1 MTAKAGNI
9 SSCARAR
16 TRSRPGPRRSCAT
29 SSLSGCWACRD
40 LGNLGLVT
48 AVASQAAGTTESS
61 GLDRGVMAV
70 FAGLMLGSL
79 VASLNMTLVAP
90 ALPTIV
96 AELGGLADYSWIP
109 ISAMLASTIVT
120 PVAGKLSDVYGRKP
134 LYMTG
139 IVVFAVGSALSGLA
153 PNFWFLVFARF
164 VQGAGMGFIMPLSQA
179 IIGDIISPRERGKYQ
194 GMMGA
199 SFGLASIIG
208 PAAGGYITEH
218 FTWRWL
224 FFVNLPIA
232 VLTLVVIWFFMHV
245 PNERR
250 PHKIDVW
257 GSVTLSLGIA
267 GTLLATVWGGVQYPW
282 SSWQIIGLYAA
293 SAVLLAAFV
302 WIERRA
308 AEPVLPLQL
317 WKSSIFT
324 FSNIAS
330 VGVAMSMFGAIFFL
344 PVFVQGVV
352 GNSVTNSGAILV
364 PMLVAMIVTSVLG
377 GQLISRTGRYKV
389 LLLVGLA
396 SMGVGYYMLST
407 FSVST
412 TNQQVIVAMV
422 LLGLGLGACMQTYV
436 LVVQNSVS
444 RQDMAVA
451 TSATQ
456 LSRSIGAAVG
466 LAVLGTILSQGMASS
481 MARYLPASALAK
493 LQASGGGATATAVF
507 DPSQLARLP
516 PAIELGIRH
525 GLADAL
531 HPVFLVGV
539 PIIAI
544 AFVATALIKELPLR
558 QTAHVTAGR
567 QVARSTGAEESPL
580 S

>member
-1 MTAKAGNI
+1 
-9 SSCARAR
+9 
-16 TRSRPGPRRSCAT
+16 
-29 SSLSGCWACRD
+29 
-40 LGNLGLVT
+40 VT
-48 AVASQAAGTTESS
+48 AVASKAAGATEAK

-96 AELGGLADYSWIP
+96 AELGGIADYSWVP

-134 LYMTG
+134 LYMAG
-139 IVVFAVGSALSGLA
+139 ITVFALGSALSGLA
-153 PNFWFLVFARF
+153 PNFWFLIVARF

-208 PAAGGYITEH
+208 PAAGGFITQH
-218 FTWRWL
+218 WTWRWL

-232 VLTLVVIWFFMHV
+232 VLTLIVIWFFMHV

-250 PHKIDVW
+250 RHKIDVW
-257 GSVTLSLGIA
+257 GSATLSLGIA
-267 GTLLATVWGGVQYPW
+267 SVLLATVWGGVQYPW
-282 SSWQIIGLYAA
+282 NSWQIIALY
-293 SAVLLAAFV
+293 SCGAVLLLSFA
-302 WIERRA
+302 WIETRS
-308 AEPVLPLQL
+308 AEPVLPLHL

-330 VGVAMSMFGAIFFL
+330 VGVAMGMFGAIFFL

-352 GNSVTNSGAILV
+352 GNSVADSGAILV
-364 PMLVAMIVTSVLG
+364 PMLVAMIVTSIAG
-377 GQLISRTGRYKV
+377 GQVISRTGRYK
-389 LLLVGLA
+389 LLLLGGLA
-396 SMGVGYYMLST
+396 VMGVGYYLLST
-407 FSVST
+407 FNITT
-412 TNQQVIVAMV
+412 TNQQVIVAMI
-422 LLGLGLGACMQTYV
+422 LLGLGLGLCMQTYV
-436 LVVQNSVS
+436 LIVQNSVS
-444 RQDMAVA
+444 REDMAVA

-456 LSRSIGAAVG
+456 LSRSIGAAIG
-466 LAVLGTILSQGMASS
+466 LAILGTILTQGMAAS
-481 MARYLPASALAK
+481 MPKYLPPAALQQLEKAE
-493 LQASGGGATATAVF
+493 GGAAATAVF
-507 DPSQLARLP
+507 DPSQLANLP
-516 PAIELGIRH
+516 PAIELAIRH

-544 AFVATALIKELPLR
+544 AFVATLFIKELPLR
-558 QTAHVTAGR
+558 QTAHVEAGR
-567 QVARSTGAEESPL
+567 KA
-580 S
+580 

>member
-1 MTAKAGNI
+1 M
-9 SSCARAR
+9 
-16 TRSRPGPRRSCAT
+16 
-29 SSLSGCWACRD
+29 
-40 LGNLGLVT
+40 T
-48 AVASQAAGTTESS
+48 AVASRAAGTTAKP
-61 GLDRGVMAV
+61 GIDRGVMTV

-79 VASLNMTLVAP
+79 IASLNMTLVAP

-120 PVAGKLSDVYGRKP
+120 PVAGKLSDIYGRKP

-208 PAAGGYITEH
+208 PLAGGFITEH
-218 FTWRWL
+218 FSWRWL
-224 FFVNLPIA
+224 FFVNIPIA
-232 VLTLVVIWFFMHV
+232 ILTLFVIWFFMHV

-250 PHKIDVW
+250 KHKIDVG

-267 GTLLATVWGGVQYPW
+267 CLLLGTVWGGVQYPW
-282 SSWQIIGLYAA
+282 NSWQIISLYSA
-293 SAVLLAAFV
+293 SAVLLAAFA
-302 WIERRA
+302 WIEVHA
-308 AEPVLPLQL
+308 PEPVLPLRL
-317 WKSSIFT
+317 WKSRIFT
-324 FSNIAS
+324 FSNVAG

-364 PMLVAMIVTSVLG
+364 PMLVAMIITSVVG
-377 GQLISRTGRYKV
+377 GQLISRTGRYKLQ
-389 LLLVGLA
+389 LLLGLA
-396 SMGVGYYMLST
+396 VMGAGYYMLST
-407 FSVST
+407 FNVLT
-412 TNQQVIVAMV
+412 TNQQVVVAMI

-444 RQDMAVA
+444 REDLAVA

-456 LSRSIGAAVG
+456 LSRSIGAALG
-466 LAVLGTILSQGMASS
+466 LAILGTLLSQGMQSS
-481 MARYLPASALAK
+481 MAKYLPPAAITK
-493 LQASGGGATATAVF
+493 LEASGGGATATAVF
-507 DPSQLARLP
+507 DPSLLGKLP
-516 PAIELGIRH
+516 PAIALGIRH

-539 PIIAI
+539 PIIAVAFI
-544 AFVATALIKELPLR
+544 ATLLIPELPLR
-558 QTAHVTAGR
+558 QTAHVAAGR
-567 QVARSTGAEESPL
+567 RVAEAAGAED
-580 S
+580 